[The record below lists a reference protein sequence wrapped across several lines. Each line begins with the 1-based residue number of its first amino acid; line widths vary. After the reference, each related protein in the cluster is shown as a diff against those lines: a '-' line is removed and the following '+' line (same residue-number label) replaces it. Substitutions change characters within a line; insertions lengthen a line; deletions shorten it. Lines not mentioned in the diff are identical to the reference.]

1 MFSTFISR
9 LILLRQFSILEE
21 GFKILEENFYFQPLN
36 QLLIF
41 QNNVRKKFGKKGLD
55 LIYETNKESFLDFIK
70 EVERFADKKEKF
82 LEVIFNFIS
91 HLGFGSLKILEINEK
106 ELKAIVEIKNNNFA
120 KLYVKKFGFQKECV
134 DYFLA
139 GILAG
144 YFSKFFDKNVDCK
157 EESCIAKK
165 DQSCRFIIKKAK

>member
-9 LILLRQFSILEE
+9 LILLRQFSILENE
-21 GFKILEENFYFQPLN
+21 FKILGTNFYFQPIN

-41 QNNVRKKFGKKGLD
+41 QKKLGKNFGKKGIN
-55 LIYETNKESFLDFIK
+55 LIYETGKQSFIELIK
-70 EVERFADKKEKF
+70 DIEKFADKREKF
-82 LEVIFNFIS
+82 FEVIFNFIN

-120 KLYVKKFGFQKECV
+120 NLYVKKFGFQKECV